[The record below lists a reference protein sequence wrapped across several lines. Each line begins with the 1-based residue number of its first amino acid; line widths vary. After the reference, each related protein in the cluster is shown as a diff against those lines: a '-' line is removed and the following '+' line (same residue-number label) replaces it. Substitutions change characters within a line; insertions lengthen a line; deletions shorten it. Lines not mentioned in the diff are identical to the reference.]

1 MIAPRS
7 CAYAPQMAYQL
18 GRCGQRDTQRMIAH
32 ARSAFIVYSSGLF
45 YGRGAAWHNNKE
57 TR

>member
-1 MIAPRS
+1 
-7 CAYAPQMAYQL
+7 
-18 GRCGQRDTQRMIAH
+18 MIAH